1 MTDNTIWQ
9 NGKEGEKTNTDLQ
22 VTTQKM
28 FISFTYE
35 IELEKHCANVTD
47 ESIEVG
53 FGYWWKYPMIRPI
66 ERTSGCR

>member
-22 VTTQKM
+22 VTTHKM

-53 FGYWWKYPMIRPI
+53 FGY
-66 ERTSGCR
+66 